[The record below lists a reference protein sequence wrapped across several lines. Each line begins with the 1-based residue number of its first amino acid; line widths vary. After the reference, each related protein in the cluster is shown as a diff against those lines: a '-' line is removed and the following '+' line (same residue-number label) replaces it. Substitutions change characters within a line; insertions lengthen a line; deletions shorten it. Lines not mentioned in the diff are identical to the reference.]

1 MRVSWCAVENSTHY
15 FIEKESL
22 DNPGRKVRWDDSQ
35 KIWAMPSGNY
45 TRYLSE
51 QHANSVLV
59 GLMAG
64 R

>member
-1 MRVSWCAVENSTHY
+1 MKVSWCAVDNSTHY

-22 DNPGRKVRWDDSQ
+22 DNPGRMVRWDQSQ
-35 KIWAMPSGNY
+35 KIWTMPSGHY

-51 QHANSVLV
+51 QHAYSVLA
-59 GLMAG
+59 GMAG